1 MNKKIYGY
9 DYADGKYVVIEF
21 EAEIVKW
28 LSSTV
33 LAYIEHPPKVLVDAV
48 ILRWKECYQEEISY
62 EDAEKK
68 VSYDSILEYIT
79 AEINNK
85 HLLFSRSPV
94 KTVDEL
100 KAILALTIDET
111 KEKLTGVAV
120 SDEQIQSWKKRI
132 IEMTRNPV
140 YSGAVPDTK
149 EKVSV
154 EQTHESIVPPSLYNK
169 VQEKIF
175 GNANLRAQ
183 RAETKQY
190 AEKKGMVVL
199 DSPED
204 IARAGGVVCELC
216 GQRML
221 KADGCT
227 CSEIEIKGIRFRRIR
242 LGDEEFS
249 MGDNC
254 CHDCGARVGHYH
266 HHGCDAEECPA
277 CGGQLMG
284 CTCEFDYV
292 TEK

>member
-9 DYADGKYVVIEF
+9 DYVDGKYVVNEF

-79 AEINNK
+79 VEINNK

-100 KAILALTIDET
+100 KSILALTIDEA

-149 EKVSV
+149 EKASV
-154 EQTHESIVPPSLYNK
+154 QQTHESIVPPSLYNK
-169 VQEKIF
+169 VQEKS
-175 GNANLRAQ
+175 L
-183 RAETKQY
+183 E
-190 AEKKGMVVL
+190 
-199 DSPED
+199 
-204 IARAGGVVCELC
+204 
-216 GQRML
+216 ML
-221 KADGCT
+221 
-227 CSEIEIKGIRFRRIR
+227 I
-242 LGDEEFS
+242 
-249 MGDNC
+249 
-254 CHDCGARVGHYH
+254 
-266 HHGCDAEECPA
+266 
-277 CGGQLMG
+277 
-284 CTCEFDYV
+284 
-292 TEK
+292 